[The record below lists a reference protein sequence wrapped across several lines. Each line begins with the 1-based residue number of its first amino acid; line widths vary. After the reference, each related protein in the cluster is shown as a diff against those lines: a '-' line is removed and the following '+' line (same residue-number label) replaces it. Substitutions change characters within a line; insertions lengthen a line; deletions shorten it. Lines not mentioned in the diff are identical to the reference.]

1 MAKQRLAERG
11 VVGDAAFHGVGLLR
25 ANDGVK
31 LLVARFHVLDLDGAA
46 EADLALGVLCLVNN
60 DGVGENIFNLGD
72 AAIKLGLLVLG
83 FVIFAVLREVAERT
97 RLLDL
102 LGDFLF
108 AGRLQIKKLLL
119 QFLETERTDFKFFC
133 HFTIVPS
140 IIDRAENA
148 RYLQ

>member
-1 MAKQRLAERG
+1 MAKQCLAERG
-11 VVGDAAFHGVGLLR
+11 IVGNAAFHGVGLLR
-25 ANDGVK
+25 TDDGVK
-31 LLVARFHVLDLDGAA
+31 LLVTRLHILDLDGAA

-60 DGVGENIFNLGD
+60 DGMGENIFNLGD

-83 FVIFAVLREVAERT
+83 LVVFAVLGEVAERT

-102 LGDFLF
+102 LGDFLL

-119 QFLETERTDFKFFC
+119 QLLEAVRTDLEFFC
-133 HFTIVPS
+133 LFTIVPS

>member
-1 MAKQRLAERG
+1 M
-11 VVGDAAFHGVGLLR
+11 
-25 ANDGVK
+25 
-31 LLVARFHVLDLDGAA
+31 
-46 EADLALGVLCLVNN
+46 
-60 DGVGENIFNLGD
+60 GENIFNLGD

-83 FVIFAVLREVAERT
+83 FVVFAVLREVAERT

-119 QFLETERTDFKFFC
+119 QLLEAERTDLEFFC